1 MNTQLNEETEIDLV
15 ELFFE
20 FVRHI
25 WAILCVTIAGA
36 LAAGVITMFVLTPMY
51 TSTSQ
56 LYIISN
62 SSIVDLSS
70 LQMSTSLT
78 ADYEEMIKTRPV
90 VEQVIENLN
99 LKTTYSELLSHIS
112 ITNETNTRIIKI
124 TVEYDDP
131 VVAKDIANELANVSK
146 EQIAKI
152 MNVDEPR
159 IVEPAIVAKT
169 QSSPN
174 NGKNIVIGA
183 LIGLLLALAFYTVRY
198 IMDDTIKNADDIEKY
213 LGLNTLASIPLEG
226 GTDNS
231 EKKSKKKRLHGIQK
245 GAN

>member
-1 MNTQLNEETEIDLV
+1 MNRQYSEETEIDLV

-20 FVRHI
+20 FLRHI
-25 WAILCVTIAGA
+25 WAILFATIAGA
-36 LAAGVITMFVLTPMY
+36 LVAGLITVFVLTPMY

-56 LYIISN
+56 LYIMSK
-62 SSIVDLSS
+62 SSMVDLSS

-90 VEQVIENLN
+90 VEQVIENLG
-99 LKTTYSELLSHIS
+99 LKTSYGELLSHIS
-112 ITNETNTRIIKI
+112 ISYETNTRIIKI

-146 EQIAKI
+146 EQIAQI

-159 IVEPAIVAKT
+159 IVEPAIVAKS

-174 NGKNIVIGA
+174 NGKNVVIGA
-183 LIGLLLALAFYTVRY
+183 LVGLLLALAFFTIRY

-231 EKKSKKKRLHGIQK
+231 EKKSKKKRWHGIQK

>member
-1 MNTQLNEETEIDLV
+1 MNRQYSEETEIDLV

-20 FVRHI
+20 FLRHI
-25 WAILCVTIAGA
+25 WAILFATIAGA
-36 LAAGVITMFVLTPMY
+36 LVAGLITVFVLTPMY

-56 LYIISN
+56 LYIMSK
-62 SSIVDLSS
+62 SSMVDLSS

-90 VEQVIENLN
+90 VEQVIENLG
-99 LKTTYSELLSHIS
+99 LKTSYGELLSHIS
-112 ITNETNTRIIKI
+112 ISNETNTRIIKI

-146 EQIAKI
+146 EQIAQI

-159 IVEPAIVAKT
+159 IVEPAIVAKS

-174 NGKNIVIGA
+174 NGKNVVIGA
-183 LIGLLLALAFYTVRY
+183 LVGLLLALAFFTIRY

-231 EKKSKKKRLHGIQK
+231 EKKSKKKRWHGIQK

>member
-1 MNTQLNEETEIDLV
+1 MNRQYSEETEIDLV

-20 FVRHI
+20 FLRHI
-25 WAILCVTIAGA
+25 WAILFATIAGA
-36 LAAGVITMFVLTPMY
+36 LVAGLITVFVLTPMY

-56 LYIISN
+56 LYIMSK
-62 SSIVDLSS
+62 SSMVDLSS

-90 VEQVIENLN
+90 VEQVIENLG
-99 LKTTYSELLSHIS
+99 LKTSYGELLSHIS
-112 ITNETNTRIIKI
+112 ISNETNTRIIKI

-146 EQIAKI
+146 EQIAQI

-159 IVEPAIVAKT
+159 IVEPAIVAKS

-174 NGKNIVIGA
+174 NGKNVVIGA
-183 LIGLLLALAFYTVRY
+183 LVGLLLALAFFTIRY

-231 EKKSKKKRLHGIQK
+231 EKKSRKKRWHGIQK

>member
-1 MNTQLNEETEIDLV
+1 MNRQFSEVTEIDLV

-20 FVRHI
+20 FLRHI
-25 WAILCVTIAGA
+25 WAILFATIAGA
-36 LAAGVITMFVLTPMY
+36 LVAGLITVFVLTPMY

-56 LYIISN
+56 LYIMSK
-62 SSIVDLSS
+62 SSMVDLSS

-90 VEQVIENLN
+90 VEQVIENLG
-99 LKTTYSELLSHIS
+99 LKTSYGELLSHIS
-112 ITNETNTRIIKI
+112 ISNETNTRIIKI

-146 EQIAKI
+146 EQIAQI

-159 IVEPAIVAKT
+159 IVEPAIVAKS

-174 NGKNIVIGA
+174 NGKNVVIGA
-183 LIGLLLALAFYTVRY
+183 LVGLLLALAFFTIRY

-231 EKKSKKKRLHGIQK
+231 EKKSKKKRWHGIQK

>member
-1 MNTQLNEETEIDLV
+1 MNTQHNEETEIDLV

-20 FVRHI
+20 FLRHI
-25 WAILCVTIAGA
+25 WTILCVTIAGA
-36 LAAGVITMFVLTPMY
+36 LIAGIITMFVITPMY

-62 SSIVDLSS
+62 SSLVDLSS

-99 LKTTYSELLSHIS
+99 LKTSYKELLSHITIS
-112 ITNETNTRIIKI
+112 NEANTRIIKI

-146 EQIAKI
+146 VQIAKI

-159 IVEPAIVAKT
+159 IVEPAITATSK
-169 QSSPN
+169 SSPN
-174 NGKNIVIGA
+174 NGKNVVIGA
-183 LIGLLLALAFYTVRY
+183 LVGLLLALAFFTVRY
-198 IMDDTIKNADDIEKY
+198 IMDDTVKNADDVEKY

-231 EKKSKKKRLHGIQK
+231 EKKTKKKRLHGIQK

>member
-1 MNTQLNEETEIDLV
+1 MNRQYSEETEIDLV

-20 FVRHI
+20 FLRHI
-25 WAILCVTIAGA
+25 WAILFATIAGA
-36 LAAGVITMFVLTPMY
+36 LVAGLITVFVLTPMY

-56 LYIISN
+56 LYIMSK
-62 SSIVDLSS
+62 SSMVDLSS

-90 VEQVIENLN
+90 VEQVIENLG
-99 LKTTYSELLSHIS
+99 LKTSYGELLSHIS
-112 ITNETNTRIIKI
+112 ISNETNTRIIKI

-146 EQIAKI
+146 EQIAQI

-159 IVEPAIVAKT
+159 IVELAIVAKS

-174 NGKNIVIGA
+174 NGKNVVIGA
-183 LIGLLLALAFYTVRY
+183 LIGLFLALAFFTIRY

-231 EKKSKKKRLHGIQK
+231 EKKSKKKRWHGIQK

>member
-1 MNTQLNEETEIDLV
+1 MNRQYSEETEIDLV

-20 FVRHI
+20 FLRHI
-25 WAILCVTIAGA
+25 WAILFATIAGA
-36 LAAGVITMFVLTPMY
+36 LVAGLITVFVLTPMY

-56 LYIISN
+56 LYIMSK
-62 SSIVDLSS
+62 SSMVDLSS

-90 VEQVIENLN
+90 VEQVIENLG
-99 LKTTYSELLSHIS
+99 LKTSYGELLSHIS
-112 ITNETNTRIIKI
+112 ISNETNTRIIKI

-146 EQIAKI
+146 EQIAQI

-159 IVEPAIVAKT
+159 IVEPAIVAIS

-174 NGKNIVIGA
+174 NGKNVVIGA
-183 LIGLLLALAFYTVRY
+183 LVGLLLALAFFTIRY

-231 EKKSKKKRLHGIQK
+231 EKKSKKKRWHGIQK

>member
-159 IVEPAIVAKT
+159 IVEPAIVAKS

-183 LIGLLLALAFYTVRY
+183 LAGLILALAFYTVRY

>member
-1 MNTQLNEETEIDLV
+1 MNRQYSEETEIDLV

-20 FVRHI
+20 FLRHI
-25 WAILCVTIAGA
+25 WAILFATIAGA
-36 LAAGVITMFVLTPMY
+36 LVAGVITVFVLTPMY

-56 LYIISN
+56 LYIMSK
-62 SSIVDLSS
+62 SSMVDLSS

-90 VEQVIENLN
+90 VEQVIENLG
-99 LKTTYSELLSHIS
+99 LKTSYGELLSHIS
-112 ITNETNTRIIKI
+112 ISNETNTRIIKI

-146 EQIAKI
+146 EQIAQI

-159 IVEPAIVAKT
+159 IVEPAIVAKS

-174 NGKNIVIGA
+174 NGKNVVIGA
-183 LIGLLLALAFYTVRY
+183 LVGLFLALAFFTIRY

-213 LGLNTLASIPLEG
+213 LSLNTLASIPLEG

-231 EKKSKKKRLHGIQK
+231 EKKSKKKRWHGIQK

>member
-1 MNTQLNEETEIDLV
+1 MNRQYSEETEIDLV

-20 FVRHI
+20 FLRHI
-25 WAILCVTIAGA
+25 WAILFATIAGA
-36 LAAGVITMFVLTPMY
+36 LVAGLITVFVLTPMY

-56 LYIISN
+56 LYIMSK
-62 SSIVDLSS
+62 SSMVDLSS

-90 VEQVIENLN
+90 VEQVIENLG
-99 LKTTYSELLSHIS
+99 LKTSYGELLSHIS
-112 ITNETNTRIIKI
+112 ISNETNTRIIKI

-146 EQIAKI
+146 EQIAQI

-159 IVEPAIVAKT
+159 IVEPAIVAKS

-174 NGKNIVIGA
+174 NGKNVVIGA
-183 LIGLLLALAFYTVRY
+183 LVGLFLALAFFTIRY

-231 EKKSKKKRLHGIQK
+231 EKKSKKKRWHGIQK

>member
-1 MNTQLNEETEIDLV
+1 MNRQYSEETEIDLV

-20 FVRHI
+20 FLRHI
-25 WAILCVTIAGA
+25 WAILFATIAGA
-36 LAAGVITMFVLTPMY
+36 LVAGLITVFVLTPMY

-56 LYIISN
+56 LYIMSK
-62 SSIVDLSS
+62 SSMVDLSS

-90 VEQVIENLN
+90 VEQVIENLG
-99 LKTTYSELLSHIS
+99 LKTSYGELLSHIS
-112 ITNETNTRIIKI
+112 ISNETNTRINKI

-146 EQIAKI
+146 EQIAQI

-159 IVEPAIVAKT
+159 IVEPAIVAKS

-174 NGKNIVIGA
+174 NGKNVVIGA
-183 LIGLLLALAFYTVRY
+183 LVGLLLALAFFTIRY

-231 EKKSKKKRLHGIQK
+231 EKKSKKKRWHGIQK